1 MRYLL
6 RGLMTE
12 ETVKLSHGAGGA
24 TEDTLI
30 HQLFLKKFK
39 NRQALDGISLD
50 ALDDGASIKVGNSE
64 VILSTDGHT
73 IDPIFF
79 PGGDLG
85 RLAVCGAIN
94 DTAVMGAE
102 PVAVLDAMIVEEG
115 FPMRDLQI
123 IVESMNEAA
132 TEAGVAIIAGDFKVM
147 PRGNLDGMVISTTG
161 VGVLKNKRILD
172 SQAIVGDKVILT
184 GTVGD
189 HGIALLSKRE
199 GLEFDTALL
208 SDVSPIHETIA
219 AAMEAGDVHCMKDIT
234 RGGMAMSLNEIASK
248 SNVSLWVKQ
257 NMIPVKLSVRAASE
271 MLGLDPFEVTCEGKA
286 VMIVDKNDAEK
297 ILEAVKSTRYGKD
310 AAIIGEIKEDHPG
323 MVLLETLVGGT
334 RILRKPLGEPIPR
347 VC

>member
-1 MRYLL
+1 
-6 RGLMTE
+6 MTE

-30 HQLFLKKFK
+30 HQLFLKVFE
-39 NRQALDGISLD
+39 NRQARNGISLD
-50 ALDDGASIKVGNSE
+50 ALDDGASIRIGDSE

-73 IDPIFF
+73 VDPLFF

-85 RLAVCGAIN
+85 RLAVCGAVN

-102 PVAVLDAMIVEEG
+102 PVAILDAMIVEEG
-115 FPMRDLQI
+115 FSMSDLRK

-132 TEAGVAIIAGDFKVM
+132 VEAGVAIIAGDFKVM
-147 PRGNLDGMVISTTG
+147 PRGSLDGMVISTTG
-161 VGVLKNKRILD
+161 VGVLKGGRILD
-172 SQAIVGDKVILT
+172 SQAEPGDKIILT

-199 GLEFDTALL
+199 GLEFETSLV
-208 SDVSPIHETIA
+208 SDVSPINETVA
-219 AAMEAGDVHCMKDIT
+219 AALGAGEVHCMKDIT
-234 RGGMAMSLNEIASK
+234 RGGMAMALNEIADK
-248 SNVSLWVKQ
+248 SNISMWLQQ
-257 NMIPVKLSVRAASE
+257 NSIPVKPSVRAASE

-286 VMIVDKNDAEK
+286 VIIVRGEDAEK
-297 ILEAVKSTRYGKD
+297 TLEAVKSTKYGRD
-310 AAIIGEIKEDHPG
+310 AAIVGEVREDHPG
-323 MVLLETLVGGT
+323 MVLLSTLVGGT